1 MFSSFFHFGLY
12 STSRISYIAVPRFF
26 CFYKSTFHGTG
37 EDFSKL
43 TVMVTAAIVIY
54 VILALLFG
62 PLWPLDYIGGKAGCL
77 GIIIF
82 LAWGA
87 LFIAGLSS

>member
-1 MFSSFFHFGLY
+1 
-12 STSRISYIAVPRFF
+12 
-26 CFYKSTFHGTG
+26 
-37 EDFSKL
+37 
-43 TVMVTAAIVIY
+43 MVTAAIVIY